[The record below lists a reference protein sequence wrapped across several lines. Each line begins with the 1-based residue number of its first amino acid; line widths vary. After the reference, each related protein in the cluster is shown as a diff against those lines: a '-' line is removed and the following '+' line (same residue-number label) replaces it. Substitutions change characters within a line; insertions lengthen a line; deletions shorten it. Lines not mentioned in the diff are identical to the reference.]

1 MTAAVGTVTSIA
13 GEPLATS
20 GAQPEIKARVS
31 LIDALRGA
39 ALFGVLLINML
50 WFAGQQHAVSAEQFG
65 AMPGARLDETV
76 ENLIDLFVAAKA
88 IGIFSFLF
96 GVGFAMQIPKLG
108 ARYPRRLIALL
119 AIGLVHWLAV
129 WSGEILHVY
138 AIAGFLLLLV
148 YRVRAA
154 LLVPIGLGLAV
165 FARPI
170 VGRLYLL
177 FDPGLPGGDAPGPTL
192 MAHRLDVLSHGSF
205 IDIVAMQLHQD
216 IRWQLLTGAT
226 LAAIVHALGRFMVG
240 VAVARSGCL
249 SDPAKYRRA
258 FLLLAFSVL
267 PVGLLF
273 EHDWLFTGWMTAHG
287 WLSRPLSIQ
296 IVGHTINSVGVLCM
310 TAGYVAVFALSWSWR
325 PLNRLLMLF
334 APAGRMALTNY
345 LLQTVVNYLLFCSF
359 GLDLIG
365 EVGVAGCLALTLA
378 VFVAQLIVSRW
389 WLEAFDFGPF
399 EWLWRWW
406 TYGARPPLRKRARA

>member
-1 MTAAVGTVTSIA
+1 MNAIA
-13 GEPLATS
+13 GEAIVASGAT
-20 GAQPEIKARVS
+20 GAQPETQARVT

-50 WFAGQQHAVSAEQFG
+50 WFAGQQHAMSAAQY
-65 AMPGARLDETV
+65 AALPSAKLDESV

-108 ARYPRRLIALL
+108 ARYPRRLIALF

-148 YRVRAA
+148 YRMRSAW
-154 LLVPIGLGLAV
+154 LVGIGLMLAI

-177 FDPGLPGGDAPGPTL
+177 IEPN
-192 MAHRLDVLSHGSF
+192 MAAADVLDSALMTQRFEIMSHGSF
-205 IDIVAMQLHQD
+205 LDVVSMQLHQD

-226 LAAIVHALGRFMVG
+226 LAGVVHALGRFMVG

-249 SDPAKYRRA
+249 SEPARFQRA
-258 FLLLAFSVL
+258 FWVIALIGL
-267 PVGLLF
+267 PVGLLL
-273 EHDWLFTGWMTAHG
+273 EHEWLFTGWLHDHG
-287 WLSRPLSIQ
+287 WLSTRLPIE
-296 IVGHTINSVGVLCM
+296 IVGHAINSVGVLCM
-310 TAGYVAVFALSWSWR
+310 TAGYIAAFAIAWLWK
-325 PLNRLLMLF
+325 PLRSALMLL

-345 LLQTVVNYLLFCSF
+345 LMQTVVNYLLFCGF
-359 GLDLIG
+359 GFALIG
-365 EVGVAGCLALTLA
+365 TVGVAGCLALSLL
-378 VFVAQLIVSRW
+378 VFAGQLVASRW
-389 WLEAFDFGPF
+389 WLENFDFGPF

-406 TYGARPPLRKRARA
+406 TYGVRPPLRQKVRA